1 MIEDMRHIRAFLA
14 VARIGNFT
22 RAAADLHVSQSALT
36 VQIRQLEESLGVTLF
51 DRGKRRAVLTNAG
64 KDVLVPLEKILV
76 DMEAVVSR
84 TRQLT
89 TLRRGIVTMAVLP
102 SFAAQIVPR
111 AIQRFKQLHP
121 GVEIRIQDTVA
132 QKIIEAVKQ
141 GEVDFGIGSRLRPD
155 KELKAKL
162 LKVDKL
168 CAFVPNSHPL
178 SRRASISLAELL
190 ASPVILTG
198 KDSSVREIVED
209 GLKREKLALTIDYET
224 NYMSTAVGLVQAGL
238 GIAILPEAAAEMDR
252 SGEISC
258 IVIHAPSLSRKIEV
272 LQRRDRALSPSA
284 SRMVEILKEVVGHSA

>member
-1 MIEDMRHIRAFLA
+1 M
-14 VARIGNFT
+14 
-22 RAAADLHVSQSALT
+22 
-36 VQIRQLEESLGVTLF
+36 LF
-51 DRGKRRAVLTNAG
+51 R
-64 KDVLVPLEKILV
+64 
-76 DMEAVVSR
+76 S
-84 TRQLT
+84 
-89 TLRRGIVTMAVLP
+89 
-102 SFAAQIVPR
+102 
-111 AIQRFKQLHP
+111 
-121 GVEIRIQDTVA
+121 
-132 QKIIEAVKQ
+132 
-141 GEVDFGIGSRLRPD
+141 
-155 KELKAKL
+155 
-162 LKVDKL
+162 
-168 CAFVPNSHPL
+168 NSHPL
-178 SRRASISLAELL
+178 SRRASITLAELL